1 MLGNMIIVFG
11 NPHLHI
17 SKSGETG
24 NKTLKLVF
32 KNYFNIMSE
41 VYITSSL
48 THTKKVIGTPLM
60 KRMKTFSNLVLC

>member
-11 NPHLHI
+11 NLHLHI

-48 THTKKVIGTPLM
+48 THTK
-60 KRMKTFSNLVLC
+60 